1 LKNGAPFTNRI
12 LMSNLLEDIRVLD
25 FTHVWFG
32 PYCTMMLA
40 ELGADV
46 IKVEP
51 PWGTIGRLGP
61 GALYKGVSTTFYSL
75 NLNKKDIAVDMK
87 SEEGLSIVKELVR
100 RSDVVV
106 QNFVPG
112 TLERLGLSYEVQKEL
127 NPRIIYAAL
136 SGFGQSGPYS
146 RYASYASVAEAMA
159 GYTFANARRVR
170 GEGPPVGMPGALGD
184 LGPAMYA
191 AFTIVAALRHRDKTG
206 KGQMIDVNQYDC
218 MVAFN
223 TCSSVGYH
231 LWAKD
236 GLERPER
243 RMDPTSVGGMYKV
256 SDGWIMVMGARARAL
271 DSLKAALG
279 VEELD
284 KEMLSEYVKD
294 MTRKEAFDFLAK
306 TGFPAAPVNEAHEAM
321 DDPHL
326 QARGMW
332 AEVDHP
338 AAGKYKAPNFP
349 VKLSETPGGV
359 VSAAPMLG
367 QHTEEV
373 LTNLLGY
380 SQEQIKELEKAN
392 KIACWRG

>member
-1 LKNGAPFTNRI
+1 
-12 LMSNLLEDIRVLD
+12 
-25 FTHVWFG
+25 
-32 PYCTMMLA
+32 
-40 ELGADV
+40 
-46 IKVEP
+46 
-51 PWGTIGRLGP
+51 
-61 GALYKGVSTTFYSL
+61 
-75 NLNKKDIAVDMK
+75 
-87 SEEGLSIVKELVR
+87 
-100 RSDVVV
+100 
-106 QNFVPG
+106 
-112 TLERLGLSYEVQKEL
+112 
-127 NPRIIYAAL
+127 
-136 SGFGQSGPYS
+136 
-146 RYASYASVAEAMA
+146 
-159 GYTFANARRVR
+159 
-170 GEGPPVGMPGALGD
+170 
-184 LGPAMYA
+184 
-191 AFTIVAALRHRDKTG
+191 
-206 KGQMIDVNQYDC
+206 
-218 MVAFN
+218 
-223 TCSSVGYH
+223 
-231 LWAKD
+231 
-236 GLERPER
+236 
-243 RMDPTSVGGMYKV
+243 MDPTSVGGMYKV